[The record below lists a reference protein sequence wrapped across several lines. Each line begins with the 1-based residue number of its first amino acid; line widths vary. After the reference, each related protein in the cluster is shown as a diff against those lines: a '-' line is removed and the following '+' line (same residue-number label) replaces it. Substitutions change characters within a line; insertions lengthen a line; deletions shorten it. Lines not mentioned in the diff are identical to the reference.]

1 LAVKFPNAFKCL
13 EGLSLLS
20 EQRAFFGIA
29 GKSSEGLRMRAGSGF
44 ADSTSAVAGAAVL
57 RRMEP
62 DARRH
67 LPVPETGTGSLGNK
81 GRF

>member
-1 LAVKFPNAFKCL
+1 
-13 EGLSLLS
+13 
-20 EQRAFFGIA
+20 
-29 GKSSEGLRMRAGSGF
+29 MRAGSGF
-44 ADSTSAVAGAAVL
+44 ADSTSAVAGGAAVL